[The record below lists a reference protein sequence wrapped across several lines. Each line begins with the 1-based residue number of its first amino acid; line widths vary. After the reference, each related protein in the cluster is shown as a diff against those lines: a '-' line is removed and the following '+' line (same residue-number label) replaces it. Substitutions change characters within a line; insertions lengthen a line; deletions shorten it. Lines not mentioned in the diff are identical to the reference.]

1 MQLGKRSKP
10 KGEGTPVVTLP
21 CAAAAGLTQLTTLWK
36 SSKRNVN
43 SVWVFMAVSMPW
55 RKKAMPL
62 LLLQR
67 NILVLLQL
75 SAVSLLR
82 TSLNG
87 KIKKGSEYPKF
98 SSIQVP
104 TIEKGGKKDA
114 IKEERGDLTSHL
126 LAHKKLLSGEAL
138 KATMTQGL
146 RSLLLRCLIASLPLP
161 YRIRNHLA
169 NLPLHYQIRN
179 YLASLLQRLKE
190 MILMRRGM
198 KRRPRR
204 RR

>member
-1 MQLGKRSKP
+1 MGNRSKP

-43 SVWVFMAVSMPW
+43 SVWVFMAVISMPW
-55 RKKAMPL
+55 GKKAMPL

-67 NILVLLQL
+67 NILVLLRL

-179 YLASLLQRLKE
+179 YLASLLQRLTE